1 MRVDACGC
9 VSVHDQTRKHTW
21 EHQAPTPCVGVQD
34 QTPKHTNT
42 KNHVTGC
49 ACTRRRG
56 YDSCLPTR
64 RSCSCITAHAC
75 RRITPHPSLSLPSH
89 HSPPRRRD
97 AGGSVSCLLAMHTE
111 SAPRLPRRCAPRLPH
126 RSAPRFPRRSAP
138 RFPRRSAPRHSCPSY
153 SRWAS
158 TCVVYDRV
166 LCVSF
171 FVCIVPCVCGVSLT
185 PQVVSCVHGV

>member
-1 MRVDACGC
+1 MRLDACEC

-34 QTPKHTNT
+34 QTPRHTNT

-64 RSCSCITAHAC
+64 RSLLLHHCPCVSAHHS
-75 RRITPHPSLSLPSH
+75 HPSLSLPSH
-89 HSPPRRRD
+89 HSPTRRRD
-97 AGGSVSCLLAMHTE
+97 AWGSVSCLLAMHTE
-111 SAPRLPRRCAPRLPH
+111 SAPRLPRRC
-126 RSAPRFPRRSAP
+126 
-138 RFPRRSAPRHSCPSY
+138 APRHSCPSY